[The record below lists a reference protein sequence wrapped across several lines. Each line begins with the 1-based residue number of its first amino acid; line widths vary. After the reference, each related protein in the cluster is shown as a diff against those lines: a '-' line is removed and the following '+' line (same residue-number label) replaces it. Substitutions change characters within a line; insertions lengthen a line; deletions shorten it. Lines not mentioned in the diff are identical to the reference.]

1 MAFVTQRFPVESVW
15 KYFGNRATLNCD
27 QWTEKW
33 AARHALRVS
42 DDWCHNGKKTFIIAC
57 RSKQNLLGLWL
68 PIYLAPCRYVDL
80 THKCKVRW
88 KMWLCANWGRHKMI
102 WRYWT
107 EEKKKEKWMCLDFFR
122 ALHIRRTSVLYTWVN
137 PPTCAVC
144 RGRVHLHHY
153 PHFNTQSATN
163 PPATAPPANF
173 KMKYYLMLAVV
184 LF

>member
-1 MAFVTQRFPVESVW
+1 MTNEQRS
-15 KYFGNRATLNCD
+15 G
-27 QWTEKW
+27 Q
-33 AARHALRVS
+33 RVMHCEFLMIV
-42 DDWCHNGKKTFIIAC
+42 CHNGKKTFIIAC

-68 PIYLAPCRYVDL
+68 LIYLAPCRYVDL